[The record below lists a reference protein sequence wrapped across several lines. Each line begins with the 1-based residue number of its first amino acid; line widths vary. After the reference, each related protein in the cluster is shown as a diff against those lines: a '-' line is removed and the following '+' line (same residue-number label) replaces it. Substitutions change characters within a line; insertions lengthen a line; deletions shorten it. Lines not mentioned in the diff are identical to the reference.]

1 MTRVPCWGSMNTN
14 FVQRWSD
21 GRIVLPDQY
30 VNDTLMKRLRMV
42 TRCAAAR
49 NFYIHEFTDFNQN
62 VIRIFVEVLGIYEF
76 YESGGQ
82 ILFESVDLDTHICY
96 FLGSYPQLWLDPQQ
110 GPVGYFQGI
119 YHNVRPI
126 GYDEIDA
133 YDKEMLLDEWK
144 RKQYRIDFGKD
155 WFQTLPKSKQFMG
168 RRWFTL
174 QDCLGKTY
182 KKAYREEI
190 GRRVPPTIKN
200 IFPGGPIGGLT
211 LPPIDRPPS
220 GHPKPQD
227 NKFNLTLG
235 YGWTSPGRPDGILLT
250 LDLWQER

>member
-1 MTRVPCWGSMNTN
+1 MTRVPCWGSMNTH

-21 GRIVLPDQY
+21 GRITLPDQC
-30 VNDTLMKRLRMV
+30 VNDVLMKRLRMV

-49 NFYIHEFTDFNQN
+49 NFYIHEFTDFFSNM
-62 VIRIFVEVLGIYEF
+62 IKIFVEVLGIYEF

-82 ILFESVDLDTHICY
+82 ILFESLDLDIHICY
-96 FLGSYPQLWLDPQQ
+96 YLGGYPQLWDEVRK

-119 YHNVRPI
+119 YENVMPI
-126 GYDEIDA
+126 GYEELDA

-144 RKQYRIDFGKD
+144 RKQYKIDFGKE
-155 WFQTLPKSKQFMG
+155 WFQTLTKAQQFMG

-190 GRRVPPTIKN
+190 GRPVMPTIKN
-200 IFPGGPIGGLT
+200 IFPGISIGGLT
-211 LPPIDRPPS
+211 LPPIDRPPT
-220 GHPKPQD
+220 GPPRPQD
-227 NKFNLTLG
+227 KKFDLTLG
-235 YGWTSPGRPDGILLT
+235 FGWTDPGRPDGILLT
-250 LDLWQER
+250 IDLRQER

>member
-1 MTRVPCWGSMNTN
+1 MANVPCWGSMSTN
-14 FVQRWSD
+14 AVQRWSD

-49 NFYIHEFTDFNQN
+49 NFYIHEFTDFFNN
-62 VIRIFVEVLGIYEF
+62 TIKIFVEVLGIYEY

-82 ILFESVDLDTHICY
+82 ILFESVDLDQHICY
-96 FLGSYPQLWLDPQQ
+96 FLGSYPQLWHETQKHA
-110 GPVGYFQGI
+110 VGYFQGI
-119 YHNVRPI
+119 YHDVMPI
-126 GYDEIDA
+126 GYEELDA

-144 RKQYRIDFGKD
+144 RKQYKIDFGKE
-155 WFQTLPKSKQFMG
+155 WFETLTPAQQFMG
-168 RRWFTL
+168 RRWYNL
-174 QDCLGKTY
+174 QHCLGKTY

-190 GRRVPPTIKN
+190 GRPVMPTSKN

-211 LPPIDRPPS
+211 LPPIDRQPS
-220 GHPKPQD
+220 GHPKPQE
-227 NKFNLTLG
+227 NKFDLILG
-235 YGWTSPGRPDGILLT
+235 FGWTDPGRPDGILLA